1 MVNPNTIG
9 NFIGLGM
16 IGLGV
21 LLILIFSGHE
31 SKSVFKKIGSGL
43 GGLYSVTSYLS
54 DILSYSR
61 ILALSL
67 STAVIAF
74 TFNLLA
80 GMLTGNVLGFVLA
93 ILIYVVGH
101 IFNFAMG
108 LLSAYIH
115 DARLQYIEF
124 FGKFFIGEGYKF
136 EPLSVELN
144 YIDEIKQTT
153 LVGGN

>member
-1 MVNPNTIG
+1 MNQ
-9 NFIGLGM
+9 
-16 IGLGV
+16 
-21 LLILIFSGHE
+21 
-31 SKSVFKKIGSGL
+31 KSVFKKIGSGL

-80 GMLTGNVLGFVLA
+80 SMLTGNVLGFVLA